1 MSQMEGYKS
10 MLKRLNSLIDA
21 LEKGALSVDELVA
34 LEEITRNLHERSIIL
49 RYTAFKE
56 RVLPNE
62 TQEDLVDE
70 VEVSQTIVPE
80 PEPEEETPF
89 DFSIFEDNNAEE
101 ESVSEEDTSALEE
114 ISLNLEDDAD
124 IPAAEVE
131 TIEEGPAPEP
141 EPVKE
146 VIPEPV
152 VEATKVEDKVQET
165 ASNEGDNSF
174 LERLKL
180 PDNAIAG
187 RFGASRLESL
197 IGAFGL
203 NERLR
208 YINDLFDGS
217 SELFSEAIKTLDGQN
232 DLKAARLK
240 AAFFADKY
248 SWDPEEEVVIEFM
261 TYLNRRYA

>member
-1 MSQMEGYKS
+1 MEGYKS

-21 LEKGALSVDELVA
+21 LEKGALSVDELVE

-56 RVLPNE
+56 RVLSNE
-62 TQEDLVDE
+62 PEEALVEE
-70 VEVSQTIVPE
+70 VEVPQTIVPE
-80 PEPEEETPF
+80 PASELEPEEETPF
-89 DFSIFEDNNAEE
+89 DFSIFEDDTA
-101 ESVSEEDTSALEE
+101 EEDTTALAEM
-114 ISLNLEDDAD
+114 SLNLEDDAD
-124 IPAAEVE
+124 APVAEIETVEEAPAPE
-131 TIEEGPAPEP
+131 PEP

-152 VEATKVEDKVQET
+152 VEAPKVEEKVPET
-165 ASNEGDNSF
+165 VASEGDNSF
-174 LERLKL
+174 LDRLKL

-187 RFGASRLESL
+187 RFGATKLQSL

-232 DLKAARLK
+232 DLKSARLK